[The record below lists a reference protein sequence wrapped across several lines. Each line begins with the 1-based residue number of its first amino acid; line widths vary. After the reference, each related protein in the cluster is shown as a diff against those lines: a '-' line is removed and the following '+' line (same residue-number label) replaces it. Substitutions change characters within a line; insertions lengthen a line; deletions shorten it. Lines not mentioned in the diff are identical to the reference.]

1 MHSLTSGEKRA
12 LQKATE
18 RQRQR
23 ELETGRARWR
33 TIGGVALSPGPGI
46 GGGVRWEPEKAGTLR
61 ATLRLDGGTGLPL
74 LSGPVQI

>member
-23 ELETGRARWR
+23 DLETSRARH
-33 TIGGVALSPGPGI
+33 G
-46 GGGVRWEPEKAGTLR
+46 
-61 ATLRLDGGTGLPL
+61 
-74 LSGPVQI
+74 